1 MEVKL
6 FLRNINQDHI
16 GGKAFSDVGWDG
28 NVWRV
33 DCCVVA
39 PIGVQDPLEKI
50 INPIRKGLVLR
61 KETEGGIFWDPNS
74 GAVYSVD
81 EEAYH
86 AILELDRGVSEREV
100 ARRLGVDLESIRKLE
115 HTMHRIRSGEQI
127 S

>member
-16 GGKAFSDVGWDG
+16 GGKALSDGGWDG
-28 NVWRV
+28 NVWKV
-33 DCCVVA
+33 DCCVIA
-39 PIGVQDPLEKI
+39 PIGLQGTGVEKI
-50 INPIRKGLVLR
+50 YPTRKGLVLR

-100 ARRLGVDLESIRKLE
+100 ARRLGVDLKSVRKLV
-115 HTMHRIRSGEQI
+115 HTMQRIRSGEQL

>member
-1 MEVKL
+1 MEIKL
-6 FLRNINQDHI
+6 FLSNINQDHI
-16 GGKAFSDVGWDG
+16 GSNVLSDGGWDG

-33 DCCVVA
+33 ECCVVA
-39 PIGVQDPLEKI
+39 PVGFHSIDEI
-50 INPIRKGLVLR
+50 IYPERKGLVLR

-100 ARRLGVDLESIRKLE
+100 ARRLGVDLKSISKLV
-115 HTMHRIRSGEQI
+115 HTMQRIRSGKQL

>member
-6 FLRNINQDHI
+6 FLHSINQDHI
-16 GGKAFSDVGWDG
+16 GHEALSAGGWDG

-33 DCCVVA
+33 ECCVVA
-39 PIGVQDPLEKI
+39 PFGLRDRGAEVIYPT
-50 INPIRKGLVLR
+50 RKGLVFR

-100 ARRLGVDLESIRKLE
+100 ARRLGVDLESVRKLV
-115 HTMHRIRSGEQI
+115 HTMQRIRSGEQL